1 MNKQLSQLK
10 REIKALNKDGWNV
23 PYGIIMD
30 SFEDFIKLERQ
41 EKIDKINNK
50 MKEDKQTSARPLTS
64 DYYVWGYNQA
74 IQDIIKTLTKQ

>member
-74 IQDIIKTLTKQ
+74 LQDIIKSLK